1 MASDRP
7 NTERK
12 ALAVNLDARRYG
24 SFAEIGAGQ
33 EVVRWFFRV
42 GAAAGTI
49 AKSMS
54 AYDMSVSD
62 AIYGDCERYVCRQRL
77 EDMLDHEQSLNQE
90 RLRESRGDTTAFFSF
105 ADTVSARNFHGTNE
119 CHGWMGIRFQAHP
132 RDQDSQIIIHVRML
146 DTENALQQE
155 ALGIVGVNL
164 LYGAFFLNHEP
175 DQLIE
180 SLLDDLSTRRIEIDM
195 IEFSGIAFRH
205 VDNRVMSLRLVQLGL
220 SSAAMFS
227 AEGTVLQPS
236 EVLRKK
242 PILVERGSFR
252 PLTNVNVDMMQAAHA
267 KFNEEADVD
276 SDEVVCLAEI
286 TMKNLQ
292 ANGDIDLRDFLA
304 RVDVLAAS
312 GMTVLISD
320 YFEYYR
326 LAAYLARYTKKKI
339 GIAMGAASLVELFD
353 DKYYTKLDGGTLE
366 SFGRLFKNDLK
377 LYIYPLLD
385 RNSGELTTIHNLK
398 IAEEITSL
406 YRYLV
411 DKGCIEQ
418 LDNHNP
424 AYLRTFSREV
434 LKQIESGDLDW
445 KQHVPPEVAEVIQ
458 QRGFFNCK
466 RVAPAAAPAPEP
478 QQCETPA
485 APRIGV
491 VPGLAANTAGVFGA
505 PMAPITAQQ
514 NPAAR

>member
-1 MASDRP
+1 MTTERP

-12 ALAVNLDARRYG
+12 ALAVNLDNRRYG

-62 AIYGDCERYVCRQRL
+62 AIYGHCDRYVCRQRL
-77 EDMLDHEQSLNQE
+77 QDMLDREHALNLE
-90 RLRESRGDTTAFFSF
+90 RLKDSRGDTTAFFAF

-180 SLLDDLSTRRIEIDM
+180 SLLDNLSTRRIEIDM

-227 AEGTVLQPS
+227 ADGEVLQPS
-236 EVLRKK
+236 EVLYKK

-252 PLTNVNVDMMQAAHA
+252 PVTNVNIDMLEAAKA
-267 KFNEEADVD
+267 KFVEEEGVDADQ
-276 SDEVVCLAEI
+276 VVSLAEI
-286 TMKNLQ
+286 TMRNLK
-292 ANGDIDLRDFLA
+292 ANGDIDLKDFLA
-304 RVDVLAAS
+304 RVDMLAAC
-312 GMTVLISD
+312 GMTVMISD

-326 LAAYLARYTKKKI
+326 LAAYLSRYSKRKI
-339 GIAMGAASLVELFD
+339 GITMGAASLVELFD
-353 DKYYTKLDGGTLE
+353 EKYYTTLDGGILE

-385 RNSGELTTIHNLK
+385 RETRELTTVENLK
-398 IAEEITSL
+398 VAEEIRTL
-406 YRYLV
+406 YQYLV

-418 LDNHNP
+418 LDTHDP
-424 AYLRTFSREV
+424 SHLLTFSREV
-434 LKQIESGDLDW
+434 LRQIESGDSNW
-445 KQHVPPEVAEVIQ
+445 INHVPSEVAELIQ
-458 QRGFFNCK
+458 QRGFFGYRK
-466 RVAPAAAPAPEP
+466 PAVAKIAAKPAATAVPPLEVAQGLLASLDSP
-478 QQCETPA
+478 
-485 APRIGV
+485 V
-491 VPGLAANTAGVFGA
+491 VG
-505 PMAPITAQQ
+505 
-514 NPAAR
+514 

>member
-1 MASDRP
+1 MLTERP

-42 GAAAGTI
+42 GGAAGTI

-62 AIYGDCERYVCRQRL
+62 AIYGHCERYVCRQRL
-77 EDMLDHEQSLNQE
+77 QDMLDHEHALNLE
-90 RLRESRGDTTAFFSF
+90 RLRESRGDTTAFFAF
-105 ADTVSARNFHGTNE
+105 ADTVSARNFHGTND

-132 RDQDSQIIIHVRML
+132 RDQDSQIILHVRML

-180 SLLDDLSTRRIEIDM
+180 SLLDNLSTRRIEIDM

-227 AEGTVLQPS
+227 ANGEVLQPS
-236 EVLRKK
+236 EVLYKK

-252 PLTNVNVDMMQAAHA
+252 PLTNVNVDMLEAAKEKFQA
-267 KFNEEADVD
+267 EADVD
-276 SDEVVCLAEI
+276 ANEVVSLAEI

-304 RVDVLAAS
+304 RVDLLAAS

-326 LAAYLARYTKKKI
+326 LAAYLARHTKKKI
-339 GIAMGAASLVELFD
+339 GITMGAASLVELFD
-353 DKYYTKLDGGTLE
+353 EKYYTKLDGGILE

-385 RNSGELTTIHNLK
+385 RKSGELTTVDNLK
-398 IAEEITSL
+398 IAEEIRTL

-418 LDNHNP
+418 LDDYNP
-424 AYLRTFSREV
+424 EHLGTFSREV
-434 LKQIESGDLDW
+434 LEQIQSGDPSW
-445 KQHVPPEVAEVIQ
+445 TEHVPAEVAALIQ
-458 QRGFFNCK
+458 QRGFFGCRRPK
-466 RVAPAAAPAPEP
+466 AVKAIEKSRPSIAPLAV
-478 QQCETPA
+478 
-485 APRIGV
+485 GN
-491 VPGLAANTAGVFGA
+491 GLI
-505 PMAPITAQQ
+505 PLAQVQ
-514 NPAAR
+514 SH

>member
-1 MASDRP
+1 MLSERP

-12 ALAVNLDARRYG
+12 ALDVNLDARRYG

-62 AIYGDCERYVCRQRL
+62 AIYGHCERYVCRKRL
-77 EDMLDHEQSLNQE
+77 EDMLDHEHSLNLQ
-90 RLRESRGDTTAFFSF
+90 RLRESRGDTTAFFAF
-105 ADTVSARNFHGTNE
+105 ADTVSARNFRGTND

-180 SLLDDLSTRRIEIDM
+180 SLLDNLSTRRIEIDM

-227 AEGTVLQPS
+227 ANGEVLQPS
-236 EVLRKK
+236 EVLYKK

-252 PLTNVNVDMMQAAHA
+252 PLTNVNVDMLQAAQE
-267 KFNEEADVD
+267 KFREE
-276 SDEVVCLAEI
+276 SDIDAEEVVTLAEI
-286 TMKNLQ
+286 TMRNLQ
-292 ANGDIDLRDFLA
+292 ANGNIDLRDFLA
-304 RVDVLAAS
+304 RVDVLAAC

-339 GIAMGAASLVELFD
+339 GITMGAASLVELFD
-353 DKYYTKLDGGTLE
+353 DKYYTKLDGGILE

-385 RNSGELTTIHNLK
+385 RETGELTTIENLK
-398 IAEEITSL
+398 IAEELRTL

-418 LDNHNP
+418 LDNFNP
-424 AYLRTFSREV
+424 AHLSTFSREV
-434 LKQIESGDLDW
+434 LRQIEANDSSW
-445 KQHVPPEVAEVIQ
+445 VEHVPPAVAELIQ
-458 QRGFFNCK
+458 QRGFFGY
-466 RVAPAAAPAPEP
+466 RRPALTAPSKSATVAAAPASAPLIAPLTSGSPELIP
-478 QQCETPA
+478 TMT
-485 APRIGV
+485 GS
-491 VPGLAANTAGVFGA
+491 LN
-505 PMAPITAQQ
+505 
-514 NPAAR
+514 

>member
-1 MASDRP
+1 MASERP

-42 GAAAGTI
+42 GGAAGTI

-62 AIYGDCERYVCRQRL
+62 AIYGKCDRYVCRQRL
-77 EDMLDHEQSLNQE
+77 EQMLDREHSLNLE
-90 RLRESRGDTTAFFSF
+90 RLRESRGDTTAFFAF
-105 ADTVSARNFHGTNE
+105 ADTVSARNFHGTND

-132 RDQDSQIIIHVRML
+132 RDQDSEIIIHVRML
-146 DTENALQQE
+146 DTENSLQQE

-180 SLLDDLSTRRIEIDM
+180 SLLDNLTTRRIEIDM
-195 IEFSGIAFRH
+195 IEFKGIAFRH

-220 SSAAMFS
+220 SNAAMFS
-227 AEGTVLQPS
+227 ASGEVLQPS
-236 EVLRKK
+236 EVLYKK

-252 PLTNVNVDMMQAAHA
+252 PLTNVNIDMLDAAKEKFVLETGVDA
-267 KFNEEADVD
+267 NEVI
-276 SDEVVCLAEI
+276 SLAEI
-286 TMKNLQ
+286 TMKNLK
-292 ANGDIDLRDFLA
+292 ANGEIDLKDFLA
-304 RVDVLAAS
+304 RVDMLAAC

-326 LAAYLARYTKKKI
+326 LAAYLSRYSKRKI
-339 GIAMGAASLVELFD
+339 GITMGAASLAELFD
-353 DKYYTKLDGGTLE
+353 EKYYTTLDGGILE

-377 LYIYPLLD
+377 LYIYPLLN
-385 RNSGELTTIHNLK
+385 RETGELTTVENLQ
-398 IAEEITSL
+398 IADELRTL
-406 YRYLV
+406 YAYLV

-418 LDNHNP
+418 LDTHDP
-424 AYLRTFSREV
+424 SHLSTFSREV
-434 LKQIESGDLDW
+434 LKQIHNGDLDW
-445 KQHVPPEVAEVIQ
+445 INHVPPQVAELIQ
-458 QRGFFNCK
+458 TRGFFGCRRATERK
-466 RVAPAAAPAPEP
+466 PAPI
-478 QQCETPA
+478 
-485 APRIGV
+485 AP
-491 VPGLAANTAGVFGA
+491 TAGLLTSMPTTVGG
-505 PMAPITAQQ
+505 
-514 NPAAR
+514 

>member
-1 MASDRP
+1 MPLERP
-7 NTERK
+7 TTERK
-12 ALAVNLDARRYG
+12 ALAVNLDSRRYG

-42 GAAAGTI
+42 GGAAGTI

-62 AIYGDCERYVCRQRL
+62 AIYGQCERYVCRQRL
-77 EDMLDHEQSLNQE
+77 QDMLDREHALNLE
-90 RLRESRGDTTAFFSF
+90 RLKESRGDTTAFFAF

-132 RDQDSQIIIHVRML
+132 RDQDSQIILHVRML

-180 SLLDDLSTRRIEIDM
+180 SLLDNLSTRRIEIDM

-220 SSAAMFS
+220 SKAAMFS
-227 AEGTVLQPS
+227 ADGEVLQPS
-236 EVLRKK
+236 EVLYKK

-252 PLTNVNVDMMQAAHA
+252 PLTNVNIDMLEAAKA
-267 KFNEEADVD
+267 KFKGEDDVESND
-276 SDEVVCLAEI
+276 VVTLAEI
-286 TMKNLQ
+286 TMRNLK
-292 ANGDIDLRDFLA
+292 ANGDIDLRDFLE
-304 RVDVLAAS
+304 RVDVLAAA

-326 LAAYLARYTKKKI
+326 LAAYLARHSKKKI
-339 GIAMGAASLVELFD
+339 GITMGAASLIELFD
-353 DKYYTKLDGGTLE
+353 DKYYTTLDGGILE

-377 LYIYPLLD
+377 LYIYPLLN
-385 RNSGELTTIHNLK
+385 RETGELTKVDNLE
-398 IAEEITSL
+398 IASELRTL

-418 LDNHNP
+418 LE
-424 AYLRTFSREV
+424 AYDPEHLSTFSREV
-434 LKQIESGDLDW
+434 LRQIEQGDPAW
-445 KQHVPPEVAEVIQ
+445 REHVPVVVADLIQ
-458 QRGFFNCK
+458 QRGYFGCRRANQTTK
-466 RVAPAAAPAPEP
+466 TAPAQPLTPVAAPLAPLI
-478 QQCETPA
+478 PA
-485 APRIGV
+485 AGMMTSV
-491 VPGLAANTAGVFGA
+491 V
-505 PMAPITAQQ
+505 
-514 NPAAR
+514 

>member
-1 MASDRP
+1 MLERP
-7 NTERK
+7 PAERPTTERK
-12 ALAVNLDARRYG
+12 ALAVNLDPRRYG

-42 GAAAGTI
+42 GGAAGTI

-62 AIYGDCERYVCRQRL
+62 AIYGHCERYVCRKRL
-77 EDMLDHEQSLNQE
+77 EDMLDREHSLNLE
-90 RLRESRGDTTAFFSF
+90 RLRDSRGDTTAFFAF
-105 ADTVSARNFHGTNE
+105 ADTVSARNYHGTNE

-132 RDQDSQIIIHVRML
+132 RDQDSQIILHVRML

-180 SLLDDLSTRRIEIDM
+180 SLLDNLTTRRIEIDM

-227 AEGTVLQPS
+227 ASGEVLQPS
-236 EVLRKK
+236 EVLYKK

-252 PLTNVNVDMMQAAHA
+252 PVTHVNMDMLLAAQKKFRAEANV
-267 KFNEEADVD
+267 EA
-276 SDEVVCLAEI
+276 DEVVSLAEI
-286 TMKNLQ
+286 TMHNLQ
-292 ANGDIDLRDFLA
+292 ANGEIDLRDFLA
-304 RVDVLAAS
+304 RADVLAAC
-312 GMTVLISD
+312 GLTVLISD

-326 LAAYLARYTKKKI
+326 LAAYLARYTKKRI
-339 GIAMGAASLVELFD
+339 GITMGAGSLISLFD
-353 DKYYTKLDGGTLE
+353 EKYYTKLEGGVLE

-385 RNSGELTTIHNLK
+385 PQTGELTTVKNLQL
-398 IAEEITSL
+398 APEIRKM
-406 YRYLV
+406 YQYLL

-418 LDNHNP
+418 LDTYDPQH
-424 AYLRTFSREV
+424 LKTFSREV
-434 LKQIESGDLDW
+434 LKQIQDGDPKW
-445 KQHVPPEVAEVIQ
+445 VEHVPREVAEVIQ
-458 QRGFFNCK
+458 RRGFFGYRRPK
-466 RVAPAAAPAPEP
+466 TPAPLP
-478 QQCETPA
+478 PTTTPA
-485 APRIGV
+485 PSS
-491 VPGLAANTAGVFGA
+491 LASH
-505 PMAPITAQQ
+505 
-514 NPAAR
+514 

>member
-7 NTERK
+7 NTESK
-12 ALAVNLDARRYG
+12 ALAVNLDSRRYG

-54 AYDMSVSD
+54 AYDMAVSD
-62 AIYGDCERYVCRQRL
+62 AIYGECDRYVCRQRL
-77 EDMLDHEQSLNQE
+77 EDMLDREHALNLE
-90 RLRESRGDTTAFFSF
+90 RLRDSRGDTTAFFSF

-227 AEGTVLQPS
+227 ASGEVLQPS

-252 PLTNVNVDMMQAAHA
+252 PLTNVNVDMLRAAHA

-276 SDEVVCLAEI
+276 AEDVVCLAEI

-304 RVDVLAAS
+304 RVDLLSAS

-326 LAAYLARYTKKKI
+326 LAAYLARHTKKRI
-339 GIAMGAASLVELFD
+339 GITMGAASLAELFD
-353 DKYYTKLDGGTLE
+353 EKYYTQLDGGILE

-385 RNSGELTTIHNLK
+385 RRTGELTTVDNLV
-398 IAEEITSL
+398 IADELRKL

-418 LDNHNP
+418 LDDHNP
-424 AYLRTFSREV
+424 DHLSTFSREV
-434 LKQIESGDLDW
+434 LRQIENGDPRW
-445 KQHVPPEVAEVIQ
+445 KQHVPPEVAELIQ
-458 QRGFFNCK
+458 LRGYFNCK
-466 RVAPAAAPAPEP
+466 RLPETASNKPAKRKKKPIAPVPVGNPLLQTP
-478 QQCETPA
+478 SGSLQQ
-485 APRIGV
+485 
-491 VPGLAANTAGVFGA
+491 
-505 PMAPITAQQ
+505 
-514 NPAAR
+514 